1 MKLRLNPVMQIIW
14 LLCHLN
20 SLYQPVVA
28 KLCALLQ
35 WNQSKKKKIIA
46 LNLKRFPVLMTLPQI
61 KKISLCS

>member
-1 MKLRLNPVMQIIW
+1 MRLNPVMQIIW